1 MKLSPNPPIILI
13 LAGLTFF
20 LFFKFSPKAPEDPQ
34 KATSQSSSTSFSPS
48 TSPTP
53 STEIDPTNTDPRF
66 TRFLDGRIHWQASFT
81 TSRQLHQSPD
91 PKNDL
96 HLVEQLLSH
105 YRLVYKENPVG
116 TDNTEIIAALLG
128 ENPKQVYFLDPNLS
142 ALNQHRELLDRW
154 GTPFVFHSLKADLM
168 DIRSP
173 GPDRKPWTADDLT
186 LGYQNAEAE
195 LRLKK

>member
-1 MKLSPNPPIILI
+1 MPSFRLSKFLLPALI
-13 LAGLTFF
+13 LAVLTIF
-20 LFFKFSPKAPEDPQ
+20 LINRESQISPSHPQ
-34 KATSQSSSTSFSPS
+34 SPSSSSSSSPS

-116 TDNTEIIAALLG
+116 TDNAEITAALLG
-128 ENPKQVYFLDPNLS
+128 ENPKNVYFLDPHLS

-154 GTPFVFHSLKADLM
+154 GTPFIFHPLKADLM